1 MKKNQG
7 LIIGIAVL
15 VFLFFVVALL
25 GVFFFF
31 QYTNSYEYHLKLAQK
46 YLLEEDYEQAIAE
59 YEIAISIDP
68 TQKDAYAELA
78 ELYIELEEYEDAI
91 EILEEGYEETEA
103 KGLSRKVET
112 VKKLF
117 ASKETE
123 DADITTQDEAA
134 NAFIAETGT
143 KEQVS
148 VADTTTGEV
157 TQAVAETTS
166 EVGQEVQVAPE
177 SSVDF
182 YSVATSKSKEEVEE
196 FAKKVKKLFLEH
208 KWSNLAEMMVYPIE
222 IGGVTYSANPD
233 IIRAGFNDIYKEA
246 FMEALEAEDC
256 ESMYCDSNG
265 IRLGNGEVWIADVD
279 WNGSRQLKIVAI
291 NDFCSESS
299 QKKKEENTVAQDGSG
314 MYQEF
319 LNSLIADNKNNIT
332 DYGNGRYYYY
342 DFDEDGCV
350 ELLVERVSMDLSYA
364 DIEVY
369 GYKQGTGVY
378 KIHEN
383 SVSQGGITG
392 FVKNGYATWS
402 MGGSYS
408 GCDTYVYRNST
419 FKVDQSYWYSSMDPN
434 YEKLKQ
440 ECSDYMSDNVF
451 SVTSNK
457 LF

>member
-1 MKKNQG
+1 
-7 LIIGIAVL
+7 
-15 VFLFFVVALL
+15 
-25 GVFFFF
+25 
-31 QYTNSYEYHLKLAQK
+31 
-46 YLLEEDYEQAIAE
+46 
-59 YEIAISIDP
+59 
-68 TQKDAYAELA
+68 
-78 ELYIELEEYEDAI
+78 
-91 EILEEGYEETEA
+91 
-103 KGLSRKVET
+103 
-112 VKKLF
+112 
-117 ASKETE
+117 
-123 DADITTQDEAA
+123 
-134 NAFIAETGT
+134 
-143 KEQVS
+143 
-148 VADTTTGEV
+148 
-157 TQAVAETTS
+157 
-166 EVGQEVQVAPE
+166 
-177 SSVDF
+177 
-182 YSVATSKSKEEVEE
+182 
-196 FAKKVKKLFLEH
+196 
-208 KWSNLAEMMVYPIE
+208 
-222 IGGVTYSANPD
+222 
-233 IIRAGFNDIYKEA
+233 
-246 FMEALEAEDC
+246 
-256 ESMYCDSNG
+256 
-265 IRLGNGEVWIADVD
+265 
-279 WNGSRQLKIVAI
+279 
-291 NDFCSESS
+291 
-299 QKKKEENTVAQDGSG
+299 